1 MARMQEHMAVS
12 FGWKLPDEPRVKV
25 TFDTR
30 VVAYEEAK
38 DRWLVVLEPLDP
50 AASASLP
57 GNLPNDAAALIRA
70 LAGKWAY
77 VPQAARE
84 GVTLPLKFETL
95 TRNGWYFYDADPRT
109 PSNVIRH
116 ESTDE

>member
-1 MARMQEHMAVS
+1 MATMQEHMAVS
-12 FGWKLPDEPRVKV
+12 FGWKLPDERRVKV

-30 VVAYEEAK
+30 VVTYEEER

-57 GNLPNDAAALIRA
+57 GDLPNNAATLIQA

-95 TRNGWYFYDADPRT
+95 TRSGWYFYDADPRIA
-109 PSNVIRH
+109 SNVI
-116 ESTDE
+116 